1 MDDYLAVEPMI
12 VARLEDQLADVTVKS
27 TWGMPKIPESF
38 DLPPAVLIFLEDD
51 RPGPESDR
59 SQKVEQ
65 VWLCLVVVN
74 DPGNEAGSL
83 IAQVIKTMSG
93 WTPDRITFAPF
104 KRVKSTFSP
113 DTSPNGVYY
122 FPLAFS
128 TSFVFNT

>member
-1 MDDYLAVEPMI
+1 
-12 VARLEDQLADVTVKS
+12 DVTIKS
-27 TWGMPKIPESF
+27 TWGMPKIPETF
-38 DLPPAVLIFLEDD
+38 DLPPAVLVILEDD
-51 RPGPESDR
+51 RPGQINDT

-74 DPGNEAGSL
+74 DPGNEAGPL
-83 IAQVIKTMSG
+83 IAQVIRAMNG
-93 WTPDRITFAPF
+93 WTPDGASFTPF
-104 KRVKSTFSP
+104 KRVKSSFAP

>member
-1 MDDYLAVEPMI
+1 MIDYLAIEPLI
-12 VARLEDQLADVTVKS
+12 VARLEDQLADVTIKS
-27 TWGMPKIPESF
+27 TWGIPKIPETF

-51 RPGPESDR
+51 RPGPESGR

-74 DPGNEAGSL
+74 DPGNEAGPL
-83 IAQVIKTMSG
+83 IAQVIRALSG
-93 WTPDRITFAPF
+93 WTPDGATFAPF
-104 KRVKSTFSP
+104 KRVKSTFAP